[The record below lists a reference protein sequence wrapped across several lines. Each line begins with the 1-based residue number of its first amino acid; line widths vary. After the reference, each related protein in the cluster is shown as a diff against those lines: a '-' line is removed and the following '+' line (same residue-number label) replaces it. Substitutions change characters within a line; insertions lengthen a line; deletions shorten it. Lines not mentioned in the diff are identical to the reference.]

1 MTIFKILLL
10 LAIILSGNFF
20 EQLER
25 ERPNL
30 FWRLTIGL
38 ATVFTQLDE
47 NSLTHNP
54 SLPYTEQILLRGGS
68 DSGQATVTIRTSL
81 GKKQQ
86 INIVT
91 HRRLEKF
98 FPDWEDRMVYQENRE
113 KVYESA
119 MRKRRE
125 ALNLRQKED
134 FSRTKDEQDAIDYF
148 LGRGFYR
155 TYQDPSTKPNI
166 FDNRQSFL
174 IKMHNKEMRMNFL
187 KSFNRRYPVSK
198 TSIEAPQML

>member
-20 EQLER
+20 EELER
-25 ERPNL
+25 ERPKL
-30 FWRLTIGL
+30 FWGLTIGL
-38 ATVFTQLDE
+38 ATVFTQLDD

-54 SLPYTEQILLRGGS
+54 SLAYTEQILVRGGS

-98 FPDWEDRMVYQENRE
+98 FPDCEDRMVYQENRE
-113 KVYESA
+113 KVYKSA

-134 FSRTKDEQDAIDYF
+134 FARTKDEQDAIDYF

-155 TYQDPSTKPNI
+155 TYQDSSTKPNI

-174 IKMHNKEMRMNFL
+174 IKMHNKEMRRDFL
-187 KSFNRRYPVSK
+187 ESFNRWY
-198 TSIEAPQML
+198 T

>member
-1 MTIFKILLL
+1 MTTLKIILLL
-10 LAIILSGNFF
+10 TIILSGNFL

-30 FWRLTIGL
+30 FLGLTIGL

-54 SLPYTEQILLRGGS
+54 SLSYTEQILVRGGS

-113 KVYESA
+113 KVYKSA
-119 MRKRRE
+119 MRKRQE

-134 FSRTKDEQDAIDYF
+134 FARTKDEQDAIDYF

-155 TYQDPSTKPNI
+155 TYQDSSTKPNI

-174 IKMHNKEMRMNFL
+174 IKMHNKEMRIDFL
-187 KSFNRRYPVSK
+187 ESLKR
-198 TSIEAPQML
+198 